1 MELTAYGRHNKQGH
15 ITVTRD
21 ALASTSTCDIWKSK
35 IRKIKLNLF

>member
-21 ALASTSTCDIWKSK
+21 ALASTSRCDIWKSK